1 MSRSPSGRI
10 VIEIEP
16 EVKQRLHALLA
27 LQGTTLKS
35 WFLERVD
42 DYMEYAEGVDQLPL
56 GLQVAIIKG
65 NRAKEEK

>member
-42 DYMEYAEGVDQLPL
+42 DYMQYAEEVDQLPL
-56 GLQVAIIKG
+56 GLQVAS
-65 NRAKEEK
+65 NRAREEK